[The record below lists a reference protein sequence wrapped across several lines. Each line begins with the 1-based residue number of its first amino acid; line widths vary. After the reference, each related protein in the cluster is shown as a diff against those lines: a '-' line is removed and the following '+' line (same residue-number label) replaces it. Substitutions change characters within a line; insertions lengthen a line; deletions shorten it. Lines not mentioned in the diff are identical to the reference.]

1 MKSELSL
8 LIAVA
13 LVPKKRSRVGSQEQS
28 RVMEGQQEKGRMDG
42 MEQKPLASKIS
53 NDCNKTK
60 QGRWSNPQKG

>member
-1 MKSELSL
+1 
-8 LIAVA
+8 
-13 LVPKKRSRVGSQEQS
+13 
-28 RVMEGQQEKGRMDG
+28 MEGQQEKGRMDG